1 MISIT
6 HIFLQCLIYQMLQ
19 FVVKAFHKSK
29 NKKSP
34 PDNRRASDNYLI
46 PLFNGRKS
54 YFFYNFFSG
63 FCLHKYV
70 SPEIAGLCLQCTDTI
85 VPTGG
90 ITFMFKLEAFYSI
103 IPEKVF
109 DDNLGLGFAVTVAF
123 NGQCQFYILVKIL
136 RQSIG
141 ITGTQCPDYLIDCT
155 WLCKG

>member
-54 YFFYNFFSG
+54 NFFYNFFSG
-63 FCLHKYV
+63 FCM
-70 SPEIAGLCLQCTDTI
+70 QCTDTI
-85 VPTGG
+85 VPTGR

-123 NGQCQFYILVKIL
+123 
-136 RQSIG
+136 
-141 ITGTQCPDYLIDCT
+141 
-155 WLCKG
+155 